1 MPREL
6 ARLLLRIDADTGR
19 LRQELTVAEG
29 SVRTA
34 GGRMERAFA
43 RARRGLESLTRS
55 MLSARGAAVALGS
68 ATALGLAV
76 KRSIDFA
83 DEIAKTADRI
93 GITTDA
99 LQEYRFAADLAGVSQ
114 ANLDSALEAFSKRLG
129 EARAGTGTLTTFL
142 AKLDQGLLTQVR
154 SAGSV
159 DEAFTLILR
168 AMAGLEHQADRT
180 ALSAAAFGRS
190 AGIEMANLVR
200 HGTSEMEA
208 ARRKAR
214 ELGIV
219 LSEDLLR
226 GAELAKDQLTILA
239 TVIKANFTRGL
250 ISGFTDQFTTFAEAL
265 ADPAFAEGARTFGDA
280 IGGTLRL
287 MTEHSRE
294 IASILAGLVA
304 LRAAPG
310 GPLVKLL
317 AAAAAGGGAFVARSW
332 SPSGCARTAARRSS
346 TSAWR
351 RPRAPPSGSCS

>member
-129 EARAGTGTLTTFL
+129 ELRAGTGTLTTFL
-142 AKLDQGLLTQVR
+142 GKFDAQLLQQVR

-159 DEAFTLILR
+159 DEALTLILK
-168 AMAGLEHQADRT
+168 AMAALEHQADRT

-190 AGIEMANLVR
+190 AGI
-200 HGTSEMEA
+200 
-208 ARRKAR
+208 
-214 ELGIV
+214 
-219 LSEDLLR
+219 
-226 GAELAKDQLTILA
+226 
-239 TVIKANFTRGL
+239 
-250 ISGFTDQFTTFAEAL
+250 
-265 ADPAFAEGARTFGDA
+265 
-280 IGGTLRL
+280 
-287 MTEHSRE
+287 
-294 IASILAGLVA
+294 
-304 LRAAPG
+304 
-310 GPLVKLL
+310 
-317 AAAAAGGGAFVARSW
+317 
-332 SPSGCARTAARRSS
+332 
-346 TSAWR
+346 
-351 RPRAPPSGSCS
+351 